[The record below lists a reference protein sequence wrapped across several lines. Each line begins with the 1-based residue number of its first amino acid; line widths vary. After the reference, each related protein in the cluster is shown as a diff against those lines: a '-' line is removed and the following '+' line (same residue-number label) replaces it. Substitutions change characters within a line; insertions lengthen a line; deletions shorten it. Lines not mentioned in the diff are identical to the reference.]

1 MSRKVRSGVT
11 SDGTRYVIEESKR
24 SGITVALATLLGLSS
39 IISVLYGVAS
49 YSRPEMIDIAFS
61 NKTALISLLAGVV
74 VMLWVAMSRI
84 SDLGSA
90 TFEKME
96 RSTSVAAVEGL
107 TSGFYRG
114 ILGFLGV
121 EISGVSEP
129 DKGKKPNEQAQEKDD
144 FFTYDAISD
153 DQPFPAYVSR
163 VLKSLSAYA
172 KSSEITATR
181 LLDKGVA
188 FMAGGLVFYILAII
202 IWQIF
207 ANLTSPDAHVMY
219 VGMAACSMTFL
230 VIEFLAAWFFKQY
243 RYYVEISLACLRVRS
258 VYDRYLLGYYAAREF
273 SEDAGE
279 KIRGQLADMLKED
292 VKWPSYKNG
301 SANDFN
307 YMVETMGSA
316 NATMERVRDMFKKNK
331 KKKPGSKVE

>member
-1 MSRKVRSGVT
+1 MSKKIQSGIT
-11 SDGTRYVIEESKR
+11 SDGTRYVIQESKS
-24 SGITVALATLLGLSS
+24 SGVTVALATLLGFSS
-39 IISVLYGVAS
+39 IISILYGVAS
-49 YSRPEMIDIAFS
+49 YSRPEMIEIAFS
-61 NKTALISLLAGVV
+61 NKTALISLLVGVV
-74 VMLWVAMSRI
+74 VMLWVAVNRI

-90 TFEKME
+90 TFEKIE
-96 RSTSVAAVEGL
+96 GSTRVSAFEGVA
-107 TSGFYRG
+107 SGFYRG
-114 ILGFLGV
+114 ILGLFGV
-121 EISGVSEP
+121 EVSAVSEP
-129 DKGKKPNEQAQEKDD
+129 DKGKKLDEQVQGKDD
-144 FFTYDAISD
+144 YFTYDAISD
-153 DQPFPAYVSR
+153 DQPFPAYMSR

-172 KSSEITATR
+172 KSSEVTATR

-243 RYYVEISLACLRVRS
+243 RYYVEVSLACLRVRS
-258 VYDRYLLGYYAAREF
+258 VYDRYLLGYYVAREF
-273 SEDAGE
+273 SEDTSE

-292 VKWPSYKNG
+292 VKWPSYKSG

-307 YMVETMGSA
+307 YMVESMGAA
-316 NATMERVRDMFKKNK
+316 NATMERVRGMFKKKKNK
-331 KKKPGSKVE
+331 KSESKAE